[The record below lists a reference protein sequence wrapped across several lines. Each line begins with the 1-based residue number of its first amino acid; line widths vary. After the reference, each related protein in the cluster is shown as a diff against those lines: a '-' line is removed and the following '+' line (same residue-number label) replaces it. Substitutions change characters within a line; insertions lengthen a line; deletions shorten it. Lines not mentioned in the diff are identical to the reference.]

1 MLARDPRA
9 ALRLARAAKH
19 GRAVRDVI
27 LYALACALCAAML
40 ATALG
45 CVSVTVE
52 PDRVHVHALGQV
64 SVAAGCPAVARPE
77 RGGTAE
83 AGDGGDA
90 DAGSP
95 CVAIQG
101 ASISSTM
108 GNAIAA
114 LLGLLSAS
122 LIP

>member
-1 MLARDPRA
+1 MLRYQ
-9 ALRLARAAKH
+9 LAYVA
-19 GRAVRDVI
+19 
-27 LYALACALCAAML
+27 ACALLAWML

-45 CVSVTVE
+45 CVSLTVE
-52 PDRVHVHALGQV
+52 PERVHVHALGQV

>member
-1 MLARDPRA
+1 MRALLVA
-9 ALRLARAAKH
+9 ALLA
-19 GRAVRDVI
+19 V
-27 LYALACALCAAML
+27 
-40 ATALG
+40 G
-45 CVSVTVE
+45 CVSVEATPE
-52 PDRVHVHALGQV
+52 RVAVRALGQV
-64 SVAAGCPAVARPE
+64 AVATGCPATARPPL
-77 RGGTAE
+77 GGTAE
-83 AGDGGDA
+83 AGVGPDPVVR
-90 DAGSP
+90 AGSP